1 MKNTERLKAL
11 YLIEELL
18 VCFETDD
25 LQLERDAVNAYR
37 MVSAMITECL
47 EIQQQVLEG
56 N

>member
-18 VCFETDD
+18 ECFETDD
-25 LQLERDAVNAYR
+25 DLIERNAVNAYR
-37 MVSAMITECL
+37 MVSEMITECL
-47 EIQQQVLEG
+47 EIQKQVLEG

>member
-1 MKNTERLKAL
+1 MKNSEKLKAL

-18 VCFETDD
+18 ECFEADD
-25 LQLERDAVNAYR
+25 ELLERDSINAYR